1 MACLYADGKLKA
13 GETWRQE
20 GILGTVFEGSV
31 MVAGDVLTPTVVT
44 PAVVTPTIRGSAYI
58 TAESTLLFDDRDP
71 FRKGIQF

>member
-1 MACLYADGKLKA
+1 MACLYADGKLTP

-31 MVAGDVLTPTVVT
+31 MADGHAVIPTTVI
-44 PAVVTPTIRGSAYI
+44 PTIKGSAHI

-71 FRKGIQF
+71 FREGIRF